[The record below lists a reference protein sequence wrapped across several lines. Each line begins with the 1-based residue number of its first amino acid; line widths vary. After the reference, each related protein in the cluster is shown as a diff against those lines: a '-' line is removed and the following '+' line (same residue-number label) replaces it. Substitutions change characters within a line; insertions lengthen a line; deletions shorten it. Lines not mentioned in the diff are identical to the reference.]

1 MFPKRIFFLF
11 QLAIVIATTNAVPVD
26 GKVKLLTFNFCQGSL
41 PTLMKEFKMATI
53 IDLLH
58 LEAKTS
64 KTTTH
69 LVPEWLRLVCKH
81 INCQDKALI
90 IKQCDVERLFCFPR
104 GGVCR
109 KFQTSSTTAHHQ
121 SSPNNQW
128 INKAPSTGTVVSPH
142 WFPNDRIM

>member
-1 MFPKRIFFLF
+1 MFSKINQAVF
-11 QLAIVIATTNAVPVD
+11 QLALIVTIVESATID

-64 KTTTH
+64 KTTH